1 MPGKEAMSLA
11 DEARTL
17 RDRVAARLAEL
28 EPLVR
33 EYEELQRLAAEMGI
47 TAADVAT
54 GAGADEHHQEPVAAE
69 PVTQAGTEAPRRRP
83 GRSRRNRASVA
94 AERDARVLEA
104 VRANPGA
111 TVAEIAAAV
120 GLETTALYRTVRD
133 LASAG
138 AVIQRGR
145 GLFPAE

>member
-1 MPGKEAMSLA
+1 MPGKDAMSLA

-17 RDRVAARLAEL
+17 RERVVARLAEL

-47 TAADVAT
+47 IAADLAA
-54 GAGADEHHQEPVAAE
+54 GAGADEQPEPAPAQ
-69 PVTQAGTEAPRRRP
+69 PVTGTRAEGQRRRP
-83 GRSRRNRASVA
+83 ERGRRSRTSVA
-94 AERDARVLEA
+94 TERDARVLEA
-104 VRANPGA
+104 VRTNPGA

-120 GLETTALYRTVRD
+120 GVESTALYRPVRD

-138 AVIQRGR
+138 AVIKRGR